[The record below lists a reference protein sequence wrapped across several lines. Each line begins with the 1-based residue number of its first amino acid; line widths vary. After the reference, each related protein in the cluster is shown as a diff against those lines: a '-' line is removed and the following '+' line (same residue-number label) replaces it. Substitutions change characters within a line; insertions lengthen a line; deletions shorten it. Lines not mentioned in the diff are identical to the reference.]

1 MKFKFL
7 MACVAGAGGIA
18 LAQAQDPMTRPKADT
33 ADKWRPAAH
42 EGIKGAAAVDNW
54 KVKPNELKIDTVK
67 GRPAVEATNAGTV
80 QRDAFK
86 HGGAVAPAKPLTPQ
100 GPLAVP
106 STLQKPATKE
116 PVFK

>member
-1 MKFKFL
+1 MQLKFL

-18 LAQAQDPMTRPKADT
+18 LAQAQDPMTRPKAET

-42 EGIKGAAAVDNW
+42 EGIKGAATVDNW

-67 GRPAVEATNAGTV
+67 GRPAADATNTGTV
-80 QRDAFK
+80 QGDPRKDYR
-86 HGGAVAPAKPLTPQ
+86 AVAPAKPLTPQ
-100 GPLAVP
+100 GPLAAP
-106 STLQKPATKE
+106 SALQKPATKE